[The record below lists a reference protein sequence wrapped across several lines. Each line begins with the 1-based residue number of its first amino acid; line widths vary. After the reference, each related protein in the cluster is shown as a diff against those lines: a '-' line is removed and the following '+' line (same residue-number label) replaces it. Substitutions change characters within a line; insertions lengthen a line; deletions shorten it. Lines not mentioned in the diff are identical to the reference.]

1 MDKKFYNTSKF
12 RRLTAGLGLLAC
24 FQVEWIVFSPIVAI
38 VDVGLIM
45 GFMAVGMLAYKKIK
59 YKKRNQILR

>member
-1 MDKKFYNTSKF
+1 
-12 RRLTAGLGLLAC
+12 LTAGLGLLAC